1 MQVNDTG
8 HVVNSKGITT
18 TPHASTYWLGGDT
31 HRIAFDYLVL
41 DNDSVAI
48 HAIYGNVLRQ
58 CHSEFFYDVI
68 DCDKALASAH
78 NLIGA
83 ATSLMQ
89 AHDPDTELDNH
100 RAKDFLSAVANDIE
114 KGNRLGLYIVPKD

>member
-68 DCDKALASAH
+68 DCDRALASARSLV
-78 NLIGA
+78 NSATLLI
-83 ATSLMQ
+83 Q
-89 AHDPDTELDNH
+89 AHDPDTELDTD
-100 RAKDFLSAVANDIE
+100 RADDFLASVANDIAE
-114 KGNRLGLYIVPKD
+114 HKRSDFYVVSSD